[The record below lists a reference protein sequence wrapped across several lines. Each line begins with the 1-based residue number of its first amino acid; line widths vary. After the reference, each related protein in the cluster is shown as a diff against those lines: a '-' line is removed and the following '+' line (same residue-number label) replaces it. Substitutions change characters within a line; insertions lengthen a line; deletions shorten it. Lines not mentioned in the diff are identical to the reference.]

1 MLRTTYSLRKS
12 GNTLARTAQGGG
24 GVPVPG
30 SIKKRADVILSDV
43 VSGHGGDGLMDGVD
57 DLRGLF

>member
-1 MLRTTYSLRKS
+1 MPV
-12 GNTLARTAQGGG
+12 QGGG

>member
-12 GNTLARTAQGGG
+12 GDTLARTAQGGG

-43 VSGHGGDGLMDGVD
+43 VSGHGRMDGVD